1 MMTRKRMAI
10 TFDGAPNPPGTLNV
24 LASLAKHGIKG
35 TFFMEGHRLEN
46 EAETAIKV
54 RDEGH
59 EIGNHSYSHPMFDE
73 IDLETAKE
81 EIEKTDLLLK
91 EKVGVETKLFRP
103 PAGQLNYDIVAQI
116 IQMGYEVVVWS
127 ASVPVYD
134 WAGPTAE
141 KVAERIVTNA
151 KDDETII
158 VFHDRI
164 EIVPE
169 VLDLIIPSL
178 RDKGFDF
185 VTISQLD
192 KKGVIR

>member
-1 MMTRKRMAI
+1 MTTRKRMAI

-24 LASLAKHGIKG
+24 LAALAKHGIKG
-35 TFFMEGHRLEN
+35 TFFMEGHRLEK
-46 EAETAIKV
+46 EAATAVKV
-54 RDEGH
+54 KEEGH

-73 IDLETAKE
+73 IDLDTARQ
-81 EIEKTDLLLK
+81 EIQKTDHLLK

-103 PAGQLNYDIVAQI
+103 PAGQLNYEVVSQI
-116 IQMGYEVVVWS
+116 LQMGYEVVVWS
-127 ASVPVYD
+127 NNIPVYD

-141 KVAERIVTNA
+141 KVAERIISNA
-151 KDDETII
+151 RDDESII

-169 VLDLIIPSL
+169 VLDLIIPAL
-178 RDKGFDF
+178 RGKRFEF